1 MVAFARRYSGL
12 MEADVIIAGAG
23 LIGLALARELAA
35 HGRRVTVF
43 DAGAAARQASWA
55 GAGMLAGRQTSDP
68 QLRPLT
74 IASARLYPIWVAELE
89 RETGAS
95 VGYRPGGTLFLASVN
110 HPAPAPVLEGW
121 QKIDRGRL
129 AELEPQL
136 ACNGDVAVWRI
147 ADDHSVDNRAL
158 SAALLASVRARG
170 VRLIENAAVS
180 AIEPASGGGLTVTAA
195 GEQHHAPFVVNAA
208 GAWVSHIAAPV
219 SVPVRP
225 RKGQMLCLRS
235 RIALHHVIESAD
247 VYLVPRTDGRILVG
261 ATVED
266 VGFASG
272 VEPERI
278 EAFRRHAVALVP
290 ALADATV
297 EETWAGFRPCSGD
310 ELPILGPTT
319 CPGYWLAAGHYRDG
333 ILLAPITAKILTSAI
348 IKGFLTSALDLTPFR
363 PGRFAVA
370 A

>member
-1 MVAFARRYSGL
+1 
-12 MEADVIIAGAG
+12 METDVIVAGAG

-35 HGRRVTVF
+35 HGLRVAVF
-43 DAGAAARQASWA
+43 DAGAAAQQASWA

-74 IASARLYPIWVAELE
+74 IASARLYPTWVAELE

-95 VGYRPGGTLFLASVN
+95 VGYRPCGTLFLASAN
-110 HPAPAPVLEGW
+110 HPAPAPALEGW
-121 QKIDRGRL
+121 QKIDHARL

-136 ACNGDVAVWRI
+136 ACNGKIEVWRI

-158 SAALLASVRARG
+158 SAALLTSMRARG
-170 VRLIENAAVS
+170 VRLVEHAAVS
-180 AIEPASGGGLTVTAA
+180 AIEPALDGGLTVTAG
-195 GEQHHAPFVVNAA
+195 GERHHAPIVVNAA
-208 GAWVSHIAAPV
+208 GAWASQIVAPV

-235 RIALHHVIESAD
+235 RIALRHVIEGAD
-247 VYLVPRTDGRILVG
+247 IYLVPRTDGRILVG
-261 ATVED
+261 STVED
-266 VGFASG
+266 VGFAGG
-272 VEPERI
+272 VEPARI
-278 EAFRRHAVALVP
+278 EEFRRHAAALVP
-290 ALADATV
+290 ALADAAV
-297 EETWAGFRPCSGD
+297 QETWAGFRPCSGD
-310 ELPILGPTT
+310 ELPILGPTS

-348 IKGFLTSALDLTPFR
+348 TKGFLTSALDLTPFR

>member
-1 MVAFARRYSGL
+1 
-12 MEADVIIAGAG
+12 MEADAIIAGAG

-35 HGRRVTVF
+35 HGLRVAVF
-43 DAGAAARQASWA
+43 DAGEAARQASWA

-74 IASARLYPIWVAELE
+74 IASARLYPTWVSELE
-89 RETGAS
+89 RETGAA

-110 HPAPAPVLEGW
+110 HPAPAPGLEGW
-121 QKIDRGRL
+121 QKLDRGSL

-136 ACNGDVAVWRI
+136 ACHGDVEVWRI

-170 VRLIENAAVS
+170 VRLIENTAVRTI
-180 AIEPASGGGLTVTAA
+180 APAPGGGCTVVAA
-195 GEQHHAPFVVNAA
+195 GLEHRAPVVVNAA
-208 GAWVSHIAAPV
+208 GAWAAQIAAPV
-219 SVPVRP
+219 RVPVRP

-261 ATVED
+261 STVED
-266 VGFASG
+266 VGFAGG

-278 EAFRRHAVALVP
+278 EAFRRHAIALVP

-310 ELPILGPTT
+310 ELPILGPSR
-319 CPGYWLAAGHYRDG
+319 CSSYWLAAGHYRDG

-348 IKGFLTSALDLTPFR
+348 TKGFLTSALDLTPFR
-363 PGRFAVA
+363 PGRFAA
-370 A
+370 AT